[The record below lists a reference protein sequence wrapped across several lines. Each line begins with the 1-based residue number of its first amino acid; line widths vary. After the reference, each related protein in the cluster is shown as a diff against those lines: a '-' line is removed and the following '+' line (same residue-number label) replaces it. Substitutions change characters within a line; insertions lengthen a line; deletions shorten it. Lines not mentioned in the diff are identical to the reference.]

1 MKKNRALLE
10 DLSALRHQ
18 AETLLNT
25 EQKKNVLDF
34 SSSPEE
40 MQRVIH
46 ELAVHQIELEMQQD
60 ELLQTRAELEENLEC
75 YTDLYDFAPL
85 GYLTLTREGTIRQVN
100 LTATKLI
107 GRERSLLIGDRFGR
121 FVSPEGLPA
130 FNALLARVFSKREHP
145 FCEVMLLIEGK
156 PSSSADT
163 LVSPDSL
170 VVLNHTVRIDA
181 VLSNDAEECR
191 VVISDISMQKKIEH
205 ENTVLKARLAQIGIT
220 EPIDKPVGSAAPD
233 FNHQQLNKV
242 IHARIR
248 FAALSYLY
256 FVDKASFLEIKKQ
269 VRTTDGNLSVH
280 MRMLESAEYIRC
292 DKEIKERKPP
302 TMYRITP
309 KGPDAFFRCKASL
322 IAFLGA

>member
-10 DLSALRHQ
+10 DLTALRHQ
-18 AETLLNT
+18 AETHLNT
-25 EQKKNVLDF
+25 EQKKKAIDF

-60 ELLQTRAELEENLEC
+60 ELLQTRAELEESLEC

-100 LTATKLI
+100 LTATKLLGI
-107 GRERSLLIGDRFGR
+107 ERSLLIGDRFGR

-130 FNALLARVFSKREHP
+130 FNDLLARVFSQREHP

-156 PSSSADT
+156 PSSSDASVPPDT
-163 LVSPDSL
+163 
-170 VVLNHTVRIDA
+170 VVKLNHTVRIDA
-181 VLSNDAEECR
+181 VLSTDAQECR
-191 VVISDISMQKKIEH
+191 IVVSDITMQKKFEQ
-205 ENTVLKARLAQIGIT
+205 ENTVLKARLAQIGIS
-220 EPIDKPVGSAAPD
+220 EPIDKPVGSVTAD
-233 FNHQQLNKV
+233 FSHQLLNKV
-242 IHARIR
+242 IHSRIR

-256 FVDKASFLEIKKQ
+256 FVNKASFLEIKKQ

-280 MRMLESAEYIRC
+280 MRMLESAEYISC
-292 DKEIKERKPP
+292 DREIQDRKPQ
-302 TMYRITP
+302 TIYSITP
-309 KGPDAFFRCKASL
+309 KGHDAFFRYKASL
-322 IAFLGA
+322 RAFLGA